1 MTKKMSKKYL
11 VVLKNPG
18 ASFMVDG
25 IVGKF
30 PRRIKSMDFMQEGKM
45 LYISVHADSNI
56 AYIQE
61 MTDEEIEEVEIRIVE
76 MKDKLAEMRAK
87 LVKPKFKFP
96 VGKPS

>member
-1 MTKKMSKKYL
+1 MSKKYL

-30 PRRIKSMDFMQEGKM
+30 PRHFKSMDFMQERKL
-45 LYISVHADSNI
+45 LYIPVHADSNI

-61 MTDEEIEEVEIRIVE
+61 MIDEEIEEF
-76 MKDKLAEMRAK
+76 EMRIAERKEKLSEKRTK
-87 LVKPKFKFP
+87 LVRPKFKFP
-96 VGKPS
+96 PGKPS